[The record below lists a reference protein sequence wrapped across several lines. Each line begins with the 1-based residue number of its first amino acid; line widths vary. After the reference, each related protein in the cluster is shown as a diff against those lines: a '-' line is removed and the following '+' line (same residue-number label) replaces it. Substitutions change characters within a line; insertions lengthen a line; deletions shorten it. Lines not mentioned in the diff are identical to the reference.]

1 MSVAIASP
9 DAQCY
14 QPFQCHVCQTRFT
27 RHENLK
33 RHAALHTG
41 SREKP
46 SFPCDFCP
54 ITFSRRDL
62 RHRHLRRK
70 HPEHEVRRGPKRR
83 RRVST
88 AATAETSGD
97 ASDMEASFSS
107 DTADGP
113 GPQPQPQPQ
122 PQSQQ
127 HQQQQWDG
135 EALGLGMLSS
145 GGWQPDWLNGQ
156 LLQDEHHQ
164 HNLGAI
170 DLGLVGSVVRGEDE
184 VGMKNIDS
192 TVVVNLVDTGHC
204 SQLGAPTSVTALPV
218 SSPGSNADSLV
229 FSQSLPDGLSPSDL
243 PYVQGEWY
251 PTASQIAQGVD
262 LFFTHVSHFVPF
274 LHLPTFDPTQSAE
287 YLVLSMLCLA
297 YQYGEDPDTGGE
309 ASTGDDLSEHCF
321 HRARVL
327 VASEGEN
334 EDDCVD
340 NLAMVQTYLLL
351 EIAAM
356 TYLRGKESAYGLKV
370 HSKMISLARS
380 SGLTQPGPSASSAA
394 EDLDSLWKAFV
405 TIESQKRTL
414 FAVHQIDALWY
425 QILSIPRSLSHLE
438 IKHELPCP
446 EDRWSASSSSIWAH
460 RQLLKGHAVPPLQY
474 VDAVRRFL
482 SSDAAIDTLP
492 PFDSYGAINI
502 TQFLLSS
509 AREVSG
515 WSAMTGRLSLERLET
530 LKASLVTLGTFVHP
544 QKDSMNSPRTSSVE
558 ATATWEMAMIELR
571 IWSSTHT
578 GGVVQGSV
586 DAALKQLTC
595 LAFSSEPS
603 YGVETAQATRPHI
616 DWFLRYLDGTVTP
629 ESESPWV
636 ALFAYKAFLIAWQL
650 VRAEIPGAM
659 QVVGVKDGDVD
670 GAISW
675 AREIFQRR
683 ERRQLGKLIIDC
695 LDMLVP

>member
-1 MSVAIASP
+1 MSVAIVSP

-46 SFPCDFCP
+46 SFPCEFCP

-62 RHRHLRRK
+62 RHRHIRRK
-70 HPEHEVRRGPKRR
+70 HPEHEDRRPPKRR
-83 RRVST
+83 RRDST
-88 AATAETSGD
+88 AANAETSGD
-97 ASDMEASFSS
+97 GSDMEVAAAVNASSRQKPES
-107 DTADGP
+107 
-113 GPQPQPQPQ
+113 QPQPQ
-122 PQSQQ
+122 PQSQPPS
-127 HQQQQWDG
+127 QQWD
-135 EALGLGMLSS
+135 EDLGLGMLSN

-156 LLQDEHHQ
+156 LLQEDHQQHH
-164 HNLGAI
+164 LGTVN
-170 DLGLVGSVVRGEDE
+170 LGLVENAIGGNQTEAVVKDVEPMPG
-184 VGMKNIDS
+184 
-192 TVVVNLVDTGHC
+192 TNLLETGHRSLLAC
-204 SQLGAPTSVTALPV
+204 SPA
-218 SSPGSNADSLV
+218 SNADSV
-229 FSQSLPDGLSPSDL
+229 AFNQGLPDGLSPSDL
-243 PYVQGEWY
+243 PYVQEEWY

-287 YLVLSMLCLA
+287 YLVLSILCLA
-297 YQYGEDPDTGGE
+297 YQHGEDPE
-309 ASTGDDLSEHCF
+309 AGKEAGTGDTLSQHCF

-327 VASEGEN
+327 LASEGEN
-334 EDDCVD
+334 EDNTADE
-340 NLAMVQTYLLL
+340 LAMVQTYLLL

-356 TYLRGKESAYGLKV
+356 TYLCGKDSAYGLKV
-370 HSKMISLARS
+370 HSKMISLVRS
-380 SGLTQPGPSASSAA
+380 SGLTQPRLSVSTTA
-394 EDLDSLWKAFV
+394 EDLDSLWRAFV
-405 TIESQKRTL
+405 TVESQKRTL

-446 EDRWSASSSSIWAH
+446 EDRWAAPSASAWAH
-460 RQLLKGHAVPPLQY
+460 RELLRGHVVPPLQY
-474 VDAVRRFL
+474 ADAIRRFL

-544 QKDSMNSPRTSSVE
+544 QEESQSSSRSSSIE

-586 DAALKQLTC
+586 DAALKQLTS
-595 LAFSSEPS
+595 LASSSDLS
-603 YGVETAQATRPHI
+603 YGTETAQATHPHL
-616 DWFLRYLDGTVTP
+616 DWFLRYLDETVAP

-659 QVVGVKDGDVD
+659 RIVGVKDGDIE
-670 GAISW
+670 GAITW
-675 AREIFQRR
+675 ARNVFQRR
-683 ERRQLGKLIIDC
+683 EQRRLGKLIIEC
-695 LDMLVP
+695 LDMLTP

>member
-1 MSVAIASP
+1 MSVAIAGP

-14 QPFQCHVCQTRFT
+14 QPFQCQVCQTRFT

-46 SFPCDFCP
+46 SFPCEFCP

-62 RHRHLRRK
+62 RHRHIRRK
-70 HPEHEVRRGPKRR
+70 HPEHEERRAPKRR
-83 RRVST
+83 RRNST
-88 AATAETSGD
+88 AATAETS
-97 ASDMEASFSS
+97 
-107 DTADGP
+107 ADGSDAECSSSSKP
-113 GPQPQPQPQ
+113 ASKPKLQPQPQ
-122 PQSQQ
+122 
-127 HQQQQWDG
+127 QWD
-135 EALGLGMLSS
+135 EELGLGMLSS
-145 GGWQPDWLNGQ
+145 GGWHPDWLNAQ
-156 LLQDEHHQ
+156 LIHDEHQQ
-164 HNLGAI
+164 HHLGTVN
-170 DLGLVGSVVRGEDE
+170 LGLVESAVGGQEQPTAKDIEPTTGANVLEPGQHPLMGGSPAS
-184 VGMKNIDS
+184 NPDS
-192 TVVVNLVDTGHC
+192 I
-204 SQLGAPTSVTALPV
+204 
-218 SSPGSNADSLV
+218 V
-229 FSQSLPDGLSPSDL
+229 FNQGLPDGLSPSDL
-243 PYVQGEWY
+243 PYFQEEWY

-287 YLVLSMLCLA
+287 HLVLAMLCLA
-297 YQYGEDPDTGGE
+297 YQHGEDPDAGNGP
-309 ASTGDDLSEHCF
+309 STGDNLSQHCF

-327 VASEGEN
+327 IASEGEL
-334 EDDCVD
+334 EDSPADE
-340 NLAMVQTYLLL
+340 LALVQTYLLL

-356 TYLRGKESAYGLKV
+356 TYLCGKDSAYGLKV
-370 HSKMISLARS
+370 HSKMISLVRS
-380 SGLTQPGPSASSAA
+380 SGLTQPRLSASTTA
-394 EDLDSLWKAFV
+394 EDLDSLWRAFV
-405 TIESQKRTL
+405 KVESQKRTL

-446 EDRWSASSSSIWAH
+446 EDRWAASSASVWAH
-460 RQLLKGHAVPPLQY
+460 RELLRGHTLPPLQY
-474 VDAVRRFL
+474 ADAVRRFL
-482 SSDAAIDTLP
+482 SSDAAVDTLP

-544 QKDSMNSPRTSSVE
+544 PEDGLSSSRTSSVE

-586 DAALKQLTC
+586 DAALKQLTSV
-595 LAFSSEPS
+595 ASSSEPS
-603 YGVETAQATRPHI
+603 YGAETAQATRPYI
-616 DWFLRYLDGTVTP
+616 DWFLRYLDDTIAP

-636 ALFAYKAFLIAWQL
+636 ALFAFKAFLIAWQL
-650 VRAEIPGAM
+650 VRAEITGAM

-670 GAISW
+670 GAIAW
-675 AREIFQRR
+675 ARDIFRRR
-683 ERRQLGKLIIDC
+683 ERRRLGKIIVEC
-695 LDMLVP
+695 LDLLVP